1 MAQILVVEDDHDLNT
16 AYRIILEHEKHVVE
30 TAYNGEEGLKK
41 LKDFTPDLI
50 VLDLLMPVMSG
61 IDFLNEFRNMTSHAK
76 VLVFTNLENSKE
88 INEAFRLGADKCVVK
103 AWTGPQGLLKVVNNI
118 LGTPATAKK

>member
-1 MAQILVVEDDHDLNT
+1 MANIVVVEDDHDLNT
-16 AYRIILEHEKHVVE
+16 AYRIILEHEKHTVQ
-30 TAYNGEEGLKK
+30 TAFNGDEALKK
-41 LKDFTPDLI
+41 LKDFEPDLI

-61 IDFLNEFRNMTSHAK
+61 IDFLNEYQAMPKTAK

-118 LGTPATAKK
+118 LTTETAAA

>member
-16 AYRIILEHEKHVVE
+16 AYKIILEHEKHTVQ
-30 TAYNGEEGLKK
+30 TAFNGQEALTK
-41 LKDFTPDLI
+41 LKDFDPDLI

-61 IDFLNEFRNMTSHAK
+61 IDFLTQYKDLPTHAK
-76 VLVFTNLENSKE
+76 VLVFTNLENSAE

-118 LGTPATAKK
+118 LGQPAAA